1 MTQTIIND
9 AASLA
14 RQRVLLAH
22 FERAFA
28 EWSQTAEYYRQNGD
42 SERRCTALGEAYIA
56 EQAVERIRQR
66 IAAAE
71 QAAGPVAMAQAPTLV
86 PAPQSVALAEAC
98 GSTEQAPHQL
108 VPLANWL
115 RSRLGGILTWVTA
128 EQWQRVAWLLLA
140 SRPGGAL

>member
-9 AASLA
+9 PESLDRQA
-14 RQRVLLAH
+14 RLAQ
-22 FERAFA
+22 AFDA
-28 EWSQTAEYYRQNGD
+28 EAKRWMDTAEEAAERGD
-42 SERRCTALGEAYIA
+42 GWTATRAEGQAKISAEAA
-56 EQAVERIRQR
+56 ERIRRR
-66 IAAAE
+66 IGALMPAE
-71 QAAGPVAMAQAPTLV
+71 IPQAPTLV
-86 PAPQSVALAEAC
+86 PQSVALAEAC